1 MRIFYVFKIR
11 EEYAT
16 LTKSNPYHL
25 YKMFSYIY
33 NLDEDEIDYGIELFN
48 KLSVPFNIKKID
60 LDIFKKE
67 ENNYFYTKFKNVH
80 KINNIYRKEE
90 SILTVHKRFLQLK
103 SSVIKSAFI
112 KDLEDYSN
120 LFFCDFVNKDYFWLD
135 NLLSWSWVMS

>member
-135 NLLSWSWVMS
+135 NLLSWS